1 MSVFVILC
9 VLLVAIAL
17 TFLLTP
23 LIVRRAA
30 STPAAAGTVRNATVY
45 REHLAELDA
54 DLARGTIDQ
63 VQWAASRGAIE
74 RRALD
79 EAGED
84 QSPAV
89 APTMQPRR
97 ALPSAA
103 LVGLSVPIAA
113 LAIYLLLGTPQ
124 ALSPESLAGP
134 QLPAS
139 PEQIEAMV
147 KKLADRMSTTPEDT
161 EGWIMLGRSYAA
173 MGRFPESASAFA
185 KATAQRP
192 NDAALLADF
201 ADALGMAN
209 GRNLEGEPAA
219 LVQRALKA
227 DPQNIKALTLAGTIA
242 YQQGDFAGAVTL
254 WKAIVPQV
262 TDDPAFTQSIN
273 SIISDAQEKIGSKP
287 GAKGASVVAKNE
299 TAGAPAKGAAAS
311 ARAALLQGTV
321 SLSPALKARAAPEDT
336 VFIFARAATGPRMP
350 LAIMRSTVRALPIQ
364 FSLDDSSA
372 MSPAMKLSAFDQVV
386 VVARISKSGTP
397 SAQKG
402 DLEGMTAVM
411 APRARGIKLEISGAI
426 E

>member
-9 VLLVAIAL
+9 VLLVAVSLA
-17 TFLLTP
+17 FLLTP
-23 LIVRRAA
+23 LIARRAA
-30 STPAAAGTVRNATVY
+30 STPGVPGTVRNATVY

-63 VQWAASRGAIE
+63 TQWAASRSAIE

-84 QSPAV
+84 EGPAV
-89 APTMQPRR
+89 AATTQPRR
-97 ALPSAA
+97 AVLSAA
-103 LVGLSVPIAA
+103 LVGISVPIAA
-113 LAIYLLLGTPQ
+113 VAIYLLLGTPQ

-134 QLPAS
+134 QLSATS
-139 PEQIEAMV
+139 DQIEAMV
-147 KKLADRMSTTPEDT
+147 QKLADRMKTTPEDT

-173 MGRFPESASAFA
+173 MGRFPESAGAFA

-192 NDAALLADF
+192 NDARLLADY

-209 GRNLEGEPAA
+209 GRNLAGEPAA
-219 LVQRALKA
+219 LVARALKA
-227 DPQNIKALTLAGTIA
+227 DPKNVKALTLAGTIA
-242 YQQGDFAGAVTL
+242 YQKGDFAKAVQL
-254 WKAIVPQV
+254 WQAILPQV
-262 TDDPAFTQSIN
+262 QDDVAFTQSIN
-273 SIISDAQEKIGSKP
+273 GIISDAQEKIGNKP
-287 GAKGASVVAKNE
+287 GTMGAAAVAKSG
-299 TAGAPAKGAAAS
+299 AAVAPAKDVAAGAG
-311 ARAALLQGTV
+311 AALLQGTV
-321 SLSPALKARAAPEDT
+321 SLSPALKAKAAPDDT
-336 VFIFARAATGPRMP
+336 VFIFARAASGPRMP
-350 LAIMRSTVRALPIQ
+350 LAIMRSTVKALPVQ

-372 MSPAMKLSAFDQVV
+372 MSPAMKLSAFEQVV

-411 APRARGIKLEISGAI
+411 APRGRGIKLEISGAI